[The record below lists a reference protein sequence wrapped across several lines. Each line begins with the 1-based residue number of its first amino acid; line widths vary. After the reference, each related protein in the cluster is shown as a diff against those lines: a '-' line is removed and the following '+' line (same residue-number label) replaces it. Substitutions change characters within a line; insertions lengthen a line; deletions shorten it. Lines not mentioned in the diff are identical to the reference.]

1 MHLDMKTAETILTAR
16 LGALPDAAEIAW
28 ATIWLE
34 ACGYS
39 GVRLLGEALKDEH
52 LSAVELQKLQD
63 QATRLQKCLGA
74 FRRSLVARAQ
84 RLRGGA

>member
-16 LGALPDAAEIAW
+16 LGTIPDAAEIAW

-39 GVRLLGEALKDEH
+39 GVKLLGEALK
-52 LSAVELQKLQD
+52 APMI
-63 QATRLQKCLGA
+63 
-74 FRRSLVARAQ
+74 RSGV
-84 RLRGGA
+84 